1 MPRHEKRPLGRTIQ
15 LTSTHAAAGKT
26 SLLYHLSAFSILA
39 KNRGG
44 NEATS
49 VWLDTDGR
57 FSALRLA
64 QSYSRMLDPQCSK
77 SDIDAQI
84 SDGLGHVHVFQ
95 PQSSAQLIATLKA
108 LPDYLLSRKQHHSQR
123 RPLQLVILDSATA
136 FHWADRAEAEVA
148 RLSNPGA
155 SVQPSTASQIVEQLK
170 ELERI
175 FDCTIIF
182 TTDASLQ
189 RRNRS
194 QPESN
199 ARTIAD
205 SPVPPQNEHT
215 FQDPWTNFATMTLN
229 LHRVSVPQFA
239 PSMTL
244 EDCERDQPRRLEAVQ
259 QGRHRAQVVWADNE
273 RDDVKDEIRR
283 LHGGDGFAFAVT
295 EEGVDIELP

>member
-15 LTSTHAAAGKT
+15 LTSSHAASGKT
-26 SLLYHLSAFSILA
+26 SLLYHLSAFCILA

-44 NEATS
+44 NEATT

-64 QSYSRMLDPQCSK
+64 QSYSQLLDPQCSK
-77 SDIDAQI
+77 SEIDAQI

-108 LPDYLLSRKQHHSQR
+108 LPDYLLSRDQHHSQR

-136 FHWADRAEAEVA
+136 FSWADRAEAEIA

-155 SVQPSTASQIVEQLK
+155 IAPPSTAFQIIEQLK

-194 QPESN
+194 QPEFQ
-199 ARTIAD
+199 RKD
-205 SPVPPQNEHT
+205 SSGLTSPAAKRAHLYPRPMDELRNNDAQSPP
-215 FQDPWTNFATMTLN
+215 
-229 LHRVSVPQFA
+229 RVRAAIRSVN
-239 PSMTL
+239 
-244 EDCERDQPRRLEAVQ
+244 DGGRL
-259 QGRHRAQVVWADNE
+259 
-273 RDDVKDEIRR
+273 
-283 LHGGDGFAFAVT
+283 
-295 EEGVDIELP
+295 

>member
-1 MPRHEKRPLGRTIQ
+1 MPRHGSRPLGKTIQ
-15 LTSTHAAAGKT
+15 LTSSHAASGKT

-44 NEATS
+44 NEATT

-64 QSYSRMLDPQCSK
+64 QSYSQLLDPQCSK
-77 SDIDAQI
+77 SEIDAQI

-108 LPDYLLSRKQHHSQR
+108 LPDYLLSRDQRHSQR

-136 FHWADRAEAEVA
+136 FSWADRAEAEIA

-155 SVQPSTASQIVEQLK
+155 IAPPSTASQVIEQLK

-194 QPESN
+194 QPDSN
-199 ARTIAD
+199 VRTVAD
-205 SPVPPQNEHT
+205 SPVPPRIDHLY
-215 FQDPWTNFATMTLN
+215 QDPWTNFATMTLN
-229 LHRVSVPQFA
+229 LHRLSVPQFA
-239 PSMTL
+239 PSMTV
-244 EDCERDQPRRLEAVQ
+244 EDCERDQPRRLEAVRH
-259 QGRHRAQVVWADNE
+259 GRHRAQVVWASNE
-273 RDDVKDEIRR
+273 RDYVKDEISR
-283 LHGGDGFAFAVT
+283 LHGGDGFAFAIT
-295 EEGVDIELP
+295 EQGVDIEMT